1 MNPEDVLTFW
11 FGPSEGDPFANERA
25 WWRKDEAF
33 DAEIR
38 QRFGGALED
47 ATAGRLKVWE
57 SEPRSTVALVVLMDQ
72 FSRNAFRGT
81 ARAFALDAEAV
92 AVARRC
98 ITRRADNGLRP
109 AERTF
114 LYMPFMH
121 AEDLRA
127 QDEALVRFAI
137 LAEETPEEQR
147 PKVVNNLIF
156 GVKHRRI
163 IERFGR
169 FPHRND
175 VLGRASTDEEKAFL
189 KEPGS
194 SF

>member
-11 FGPSEGDPFANERA
+11 IGTPDGDPFANEGA
-25 WWRKDEAF
+25 WWRKDDAF

-38 QRFGGALED
+38 ERFGAALED
-47 ATAGRLKVWE
+47 AAAGTLKVWE
-57 SEPRSTVALVVLMDQ
+57 SEPRSTVALVILMDQ
-72 FSRNAFRGT
+72 FSRNIHRGSPQAFSLDGD
-81 ARAFALDAEAV
+81 AL

-98 ITRRADNGLRP
+98 IARGADARLRP
-109 AERTF
+109 VERTF

-137 LAEETPEEQR
+137 LVEEAPEEQR
-147 PKVVNNLIF
+147 ARIVNNLVF

-169 FPHRND
+169 FPHRNA
-175 VLGRASTDEEKAFL
+175 VLGRTSTAEELAFL
-189 KEPGS
+189 REPGS